1 MQTDSP
7 STSSS
12 EPAKINPFEPLP
24 PRDSKKFLKYTLGFI
39 LLLIRLPLVT
49 MVLIELYLYHHLFKN
64 LIIFKEMKRL
74 ITLFV
79 QLILYR
85 VILMICGFT
94 SIKTSHKFFSRD
106 ANLPKMASGFVVLC
120 NHTHPFDFL
129 YFSYILSPTFVKMF
143 TKVKA
148 NGEKEFLLAPLD
160 FGYTLKY
167 FMSNRFAI
175 PEVSDEVELS
185 RKTPYKKLNPIKLA
199 EHNFFEKEGPIVIFF
214 EGALTNGKGV
224 LDIDPIL
231 VDDLYDYQKKYYRN
245 TIVASISYDDNA
257 NATSSSP
264 LVSCLSLLM
273 NPINHMTVKFA
284 TIPKI
289 PTEKSEMSKCIYD
302 IYETNHELPRVNKNW
317 KDYQEFLDTSNQKKP
332 AANKQDLSNTIPKE
346 KQE

>member
-1 MQTDSP
+1 M
-7 STSSS
+7 TSNQSS
-12 EPAKINPFEPLP
+12 QDKDRNEVNPFKPIEFQGT
-24 PRDSKKFLKYTLGFI
+24 RRILKYTLGFI

-49 MVLIELYLYHHLFKN
+49 ILLAELYLYHHLFKN

-85 VILMICGFT
+85 FILFFCGFVN
-94 SIKTSHKFFSRD
+94 IKTSHKFFSRD

-143 TKVKA
+143 MKIK
-148 NGEKEFLLAPLD
+148 NSGEKEFLLAPLD

-167 FMSNRFAI
+167 FLSNKFAL

-214 EGALTNGKGV
+214 EGALSNGSGI
-224 LDIDPIL
+224 LDIDPLL

-245 TIVASISYDDNA
+245 TILASILYNDTA
-257 NATSSSP
+257 NATISNP
-264 LVSCLSLLM
+264 ILSCLSLLM
-273 NPINHMTVKFA
+273 NPVNTMTVSFA

-289 PTEKSEMSKCIYD
+289 PNEKTEMTKTIYD
-302 IYETNHELPRVNKNW
+302 IYENTHMLTRFKMDW
-317 KDYQEFLDTSNQKKP
+317 KDYKSFLETSN
-332 AANKQDLSNTIPKE
+332 NNKE
-346 KQE
+346 KHQKEEHVPKQKMN